1 MRSNGY
7 TDQGMSIC
15 TWSKSPPLVGAVGWL
30 RATTSHR
37 YTRNM
42 KQLEFTDHLFIYT
55 DYTQFNIFILFAM
68 VVDDGGLKQ
77 AC

>member
-1 MRSNGY
+1 
-7 TDQGMSIC
+7 
-15 TWSKSPPLVGAVGWL
+15 
-30 RATTSHR
+30 
-37 YTRNM
+37 M

-77 AC
+77 ACWIKQATRYEIPLGHGYWWTQSLEHWLNVTCHMNSAI